1 MLPLSPRFVALPAA
15 VLAIII
21 GLAQANS
28 QVPSPAEEEAG
39 TGEISVHR
47 VTSCAAPT
55 KTLVTICAIAD
66 DPDPSVA
73 R

>member
-1 MLPLSPRFVALPAA
+1 MSPLSPRFVALPAA
-15 VLAIII
+15 ALAVII

-28 QVPSPAEEEAG
+28 QVASPAEGQAH
-39 TGEISVHR
+39 EISLHR

-55 KTLVTICAIAD
+55 KRLVTTCAIAD
-66 DPDPSVA
+66 GLHTSVT